1 MPNRFISHHRI
12 ALQKTLRPL
21 LLLAM
26 VINLS
31 ACAAHYGAAQI
42 VSSPSGAQVIS
53 TEDGSVIGK
62 TPMTMRWKSGNG
74 NRQTIIVKLQKAG
87 YYEKTSSFW
96 LDMRARNVKEA
107 LAAPQLVKIEM
118 QKIGG

>member
-1 MPNRFISHHRI
+1 MPNRFIVHHRV
-12 ALQKTLRPL
+12 ALQQTLRPL

-26 VINLS
+26 TINLS

-42 VSSPSGAQVIS
+42 VSLPSGAQVIS
-53 TEDGSVIGK
+53 AEDGSVIGK

-74 NRQTIIVKLQKAG
+74 NRQIIIVKLQKAG

-118 QKIGG
+118 KKIGG